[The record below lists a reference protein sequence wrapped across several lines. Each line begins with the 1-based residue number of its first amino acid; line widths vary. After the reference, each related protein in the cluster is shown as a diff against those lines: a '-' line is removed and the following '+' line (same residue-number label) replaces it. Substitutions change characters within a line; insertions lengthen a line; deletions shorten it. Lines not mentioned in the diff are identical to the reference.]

1 MSSSEEEFPLY
12 MKIVLVTVGILV
24 VLGIVLIFYNVTN
37 STVEND
43 YIDNADC
50 NSLKHYIDAGRQ
62 GKDYFA
68 HWTYESQETINFS
81 ITDKRVDRAQ
91 LKYQWNCADEYQVHM
106 EDLKEMREKIHEE
119 TLIQRN
125 DTGS

>member
-1 MSSSEEEFPLY
+1 MSSQAEEFPLY
-12 MKIVLVTVGILV
+12 MKIVLAIVGILV
-24 VLGIVLIFYNVTN
+24 VIGIVLIFFTVNN
-37 STVEND
+37 STIENN

-50 NSLKHYIDAGRQ
+50 NSLKHYIEAGRQ

-91 LKYQWNCADEYQVHM
+91 LKFLWKCADEYEVYMQ
-106 EDLKEMREKIHEE
+106 DLKEMRKEIHEE

-125 DTGS
+125 NTGS